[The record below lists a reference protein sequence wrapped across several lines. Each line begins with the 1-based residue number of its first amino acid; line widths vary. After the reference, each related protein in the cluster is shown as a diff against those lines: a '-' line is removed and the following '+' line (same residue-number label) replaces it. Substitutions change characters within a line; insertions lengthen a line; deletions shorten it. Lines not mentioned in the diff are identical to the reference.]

1 MVWSGDFVAGERLGF
16 ELWEALG
23 YSEPARLRDQF
34 TGRKRPKDSNRHQP
48 ENQNK
53 TQNIDETTKNAIR
66 PVADAVNFRDQP
78 TGAVNRRVVEPGPKA
93 L

>member
-1 MVWSGDFVAGERLGF
+1 VGRAGRIPNRLACETNLPEG
-16 ELWEALG
+16 
-23 YSEPARLRDQF
+23 R
-34 TGRKRPKDSNRHQP
+34 GRKIPS
-48 ENQNK
+48 ELNQK
-53 TQNIDETTKNAIR
+53 TKTKRKSSMKPPKNAMR